1 MRQLIA
7 LVRQNLPFDLPVA
20 RVCSGPCT
28 GCSLKLLDYLESEL
42 DLWEQRLDAGE
53 KPGLAEYSKLARAS
67 RNVQKALQKNGLV
80 TPDQA

>member
-7 LVRQNLPFDLPVA
+7 QVRQNLPFDLPEA
-20 RVCSGPCT
+20 RVCSGPCK

-42 DLWEQRLDAGE
+42 DLWEQRLDEGD

-67 RNVQKALQKNGLV
+67 RNVHSALQKNGLV
-80 TPDQA
+80 PPH